1 LKKVSRLITHGCS
14 FTYGEELQDPSVS
27 SWPSLLANQLDVE
40 LVNLAKP
47 AYSNDAILQD
57 LVAQDINQIPTDHPP
72 GWENYTDLVIICW
85 TSNLRMR
92 FEDDQGHY
100 TVMAKSKEQGHRK
113 QISDLLMAT
122 TDTKWL
128 YERWL
133 TQVIL
138 AQLYL
143 DSRHAKYIFFNA
155 FDNQATFKDLR
166 TPLKAKIDASRFL
179 GWPYEG
185 FVEWA
190 YPCELG
196 PRGHPLE
203 RGHAKVAD
211 KLLAALDERYDIR

>member
-1 LKKVSRLITHGCS
+1 MKKIRRLIAHGCS
-14 FTYGEELQDPSVS
+14 FTHGEELQDPSTG
-27 SWPSLLANQLDVE
+27 SWPALVADQLGVE
-40 LVNLAKP
+40 LVNLGQP

-57 LVAQDINQIPTDHPP
+57 IVAQDINNIPAGHQPS
-72 GWENYTDLVIICW
+72 WENYTDLVIICW
-85 TSNLRMR
+85 TTNLRMM
-92 FEDDQGHY
+92 FTDDGGSY
-100 TVMAKSKEQGHRK
+100 TIMARSKEQGYRK

-122 TDTKWL
+122 NDSRWL

-138 AQLYL
+138 AQSYL
-143 DSRHAKYIFFNA
+143 DGRHAKFLFFSA
-155 FDNQATFKDLR
+155 FDNQGSFKDLR
-166 TPLKAKIDASRFL
+166 TPLKAKIDASRFI
-179 GWPYEG
+179 GWPNEG

-211 KLLAALDERYDIR
+211 KLLDALADRYDIR